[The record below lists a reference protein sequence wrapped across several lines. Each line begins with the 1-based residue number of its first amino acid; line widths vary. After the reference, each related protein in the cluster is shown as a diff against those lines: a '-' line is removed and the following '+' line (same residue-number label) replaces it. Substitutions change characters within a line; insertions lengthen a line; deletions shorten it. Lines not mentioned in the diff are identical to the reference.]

1 MLTHWKPTGD
11 ICFHLGAAANSQL
24 VYQGCLRQS
33 LLQNTLVATLV
44 SPFRTSVASVLE
56 DTLSEGPR
64 SCLARARHALGSL
77 YGRPRVC
84 NFRPP
89 LTPALTT
96 NATTKPSL
104 RQTSCERGQTLNLC
118 QQLKKLDLL
127 FVPGAVFP
135 YPSNRQAWRPRSSS
149 PVRGDARYGRA
160 PSFLCLRT
168 SFRFCWPARINEI
181 AEYRDG
187 STARWSSPPTALVLD
202 FLHLYLRD
210 VPW

>member
-1 MLTHWKPTGD
+1 MYPIALQSLPLMPATVNDASTGSGTRCSKRKNASAVPTGRCD
-11 ICFHLGAAANSQL
+11 VVSDGWLAPSRVI
-24 VYQGCLRQS
+24 S
-33 LLQNTLVATLV
+33 L
-44 SPFRTSVASVLE
+44 
-56 DTLSEGPR
+56 
-64 SCLARARHALGSL
+64 
-77 YGRPRVC
+77 
-84 NFRPP
+84 
-89 LTPALTT
+89 
-96 NATTKPSL
+96 
-104 RQTSCERGQTLNLC
+104 GQTLNLC